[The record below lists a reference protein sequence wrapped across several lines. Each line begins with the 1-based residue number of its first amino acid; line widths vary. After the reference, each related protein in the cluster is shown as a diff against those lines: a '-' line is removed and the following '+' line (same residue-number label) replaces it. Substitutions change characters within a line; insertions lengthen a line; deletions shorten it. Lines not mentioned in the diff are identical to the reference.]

1 MIKHFEMYSKKKVTV
16 LVLFFALVF
25 TGCKKWDDHTS
36 VTEQNLTV
44 NLLEA
49 ISADPNLSKFREY
62 IGTAGLDSVLQATK
76 TFTVWAPTNTALQ
89 TIDPA
94 TVADPVKLRAFVL
107 NHISNQLYFTRDV
120 SVPAR
125 IQMLSG
131 KYNTFST
138 AKFEEADVETT
149 DKYVKNG
156 ALHTIKGMAPA
167 LQNIWDFINATS
179 SQYAQNAYIKSL
191 DYMAFDPSLAII
203 DSISVV
209 TGLPIYRPGTGLVQR
224 NYYNDRVYDLKREDR
239 QYTYFV
245 MQDANFVLEA
255 DSLKPYY
262 VSTSTTA
269 TDSLTRWNTVK
280 DLAYNVAYPTAATI
294 PQPLVSRSG
303 IAVPVNTA
311 FVVSVQKMSNG
322 YVYVMSKLDVPTKS
336 KFLQITL
343 QGENPSGF
351 LQNDKTAFI
360 HYRLRLNPVTSTNF
374 NDIYILGHG
383 VTTFYAFYR
392 TNETPS
398 IKYQVY
404 AKATN
409 DFQTGAFSQT
419 INAWN
424 NSLGALNGTLTHAVP
439 LFNVAG
445 AYDEKYLGDITITR
459 FGTVDWR
466 ATSVTTG
473 PILLDYLRLVPLP

>member
-1 MIKHFEMYSKKKVTV
+1 MYNKKSLTAV
-16 LVLFFALVF
+16 VLFFTLVIA
-25 TGCKKWDDHTS
+25 GCKKWDDHTA
-36 VTEQNLTV
+36 VTEQDLTV

-49 ISADPNLSKFREY
+49 ISSNPNLSKFREY

-94 TVADPVKLRAFVL
+94 TVTDPVKLRAFVL

-120 SVPAR
+120 AVPVR
-125 IQMLSG
+125 IAMLSG

-138 AKFEEADVETT
+138 TKFEDADVETT
-149 DKYVKNG
+149 DRYVKNG

-167 LQNIWDFINATS
+167 LQNIWDFINANTTL
-179 SQYAQNAYIKSL
+179 YAQNAYIKGL
-191 DYMAFDPSLAII
+191 NYMAFDPSLAII

-224 NYYNDRVYDLKREDR
+224 NYFNDRVYDLKREDR

-245 MQDANFVLEA
+245 LQDANFALEA
-255 DSLKPYY
+255 DSLKPYFAT
-262 VSTSTTA
+262 TSTTA

-294 PQPLVSRSG
+294 PQPLISRSG
-303 IAVPVNTA
+303 ITVPTNTA

-322 YVYVMSKLDVPTKS
+322 YVYVMSKVDVPTKS
-336 KFLQITL
+336 KFLPITL
-343 QGENPSGF
+343 EGENPSGF

-360 HYRLRLNPVTSTNF
+360 HYRIRSNPVTGLNF
-374 NDIYILGHG
+374 NDIYIVGHG
-383 VTTFYAFYR
+383 VTTFYSFYR
-392 TNETPS
+392 TNELPS

-409 DFQTGAFSQT
+409 DFQAGAFNQT

-424 NSLGALNGTLTHAVP
+424 TSLAALTGTLTHAVP
-439 LFNVAG
+439 LFTAAG
-445 AYDEKYLGDITITR
+445 AYDEKYLGDITNTR

-466 ATSVTTG
+466 TTSVTTG
-473 PILLDYLRLVPLP
+473 PILLDYIRLVPVP

>member
-1 MIKHFEMYSKKKVTV
+1 MYNTKSLTAV
-16 LVLFFALVF
+16 LLFFTLVI
-25 TGCKKWDDHTS
+25 TGCKKWDDHTA
-36 VTEQNLTV
+36 VTEPDLTV

-49 ISADPNLSKFREY
+49 VSSNPSLSKFREY

-94 TVADPVKLRAFVL
+94 TVSDPVKLRAFVL

-120 SVPAR
+120 AVPVR

-131 KYNTFST
+131 KYNTFSST
-138 AKFEEADVETT
+138 KFEDADIETS
-149 DKYVKNG
+149 DRYVKNG

-167 LQNIWDFINATS
+167 LQNIWDFINATTT
-179 SQYAQNAYIKSL
+179 QYAQNAYVKGL
-191 DYMAFDPSLAII
+191 NYLAFDPSLAII

-224 NYYNDRVYDLKREDR
+224 NYFNDRVYDLKREDR

-255 DSLKPYY
+255 DSLKPYFAT
-262 VSTSTTA
+262 TSATA

-294 PQPLVSRSG
+294 PQPLISRSG
-303 IAVPVNTA
+303 ITVPVNTA
-311 FVVSVQKMSNG
+311 FVVLAQKMSNG
-322 YVYVMSKLDVPTKS
+322 YVYVMSKLDVPTKN
-336 KFLQITL
+336 KFLPITL
-343 QGENPSGF
+343 EGENPSGF
-351 LQNDKTAFI
+351 LQNDKTSFI
-360 HYRLRLNPVTSTNF
+360 QYRLRLNPVTSTNF
-374 NDIYILGHG
+374 NDIYIVGHG
-383 VTTFYAFYR
+383 VTTFYSFYR
-392 TNETPS
+392 TNELPS

-409 DFQTGAFSQT
+409 DFQTAAFNQT

-424 NSLGALNGTLTHAVP
+424 TSLGALTGTLTHAVP

-445 AYDEKYLGDITITR
+445 GYDEKYLGDITNIR

-473 PILLDYLRLVPLP
+473 PILLDYIRLVPVP

>member
-1 MIKHFEMYSKKKVTV
+1 MYNKKSLAAVLLFFV
-16 LVLFFALVF
+16 LVI
-25 TGCKKWDDHTS
+25 TGCKKWDDHTE
-36 VTEQNLTV
+36 VKEQDLTV

-49 ISADPNLSKFREY
+49 ISSNPGLSKFREY
-62 IGTAGLDSVLQATK
+62 IGAAGLDSVLQSTK

-120 SVPAR
+120 AVPVR

-131 KYNTFST
+131 KYNTFSST
-138 AKFEEADVETT
+138 KFEDADIETT
-149 DKYVKNG
+149 DRYVKNG

-167 LQNIWDFINATS
+167 LQNIWDFINATTT
-179 SQYAQNAYIKSL
+179 QYAQNAYIKGL
-191 DYMAFDPSLAII
+191 NYLAFDPSLAII

-224 NYYNDRVYDLKREDR
+224 NYFNDRVYDLKREDR

-255 DSLKPYY
+255 DSLKSYFAT
-262 VSTSTTA
+262 TSTTA

-280 DLAYNVAYPTAATI
+280 DLAYNVAYPTTATI
-294 PQPLVSRSG
+294 PQPLISRSG
-303 IAVPVNTA
+303 ITVPVNTA

-322 YVYVMSKLDVPTKS
+322 YVYVMSKLDVATKN
-336 KFLQITL
+336 KFLPITL
-343 QGENPSGF
+343 EGENPSGF

-374 NDIYILGHG
+374 NDIYIVGHG
-383 VTTFYAFYR
+383 VTTFYSFYR
-392 TNETPS
+392 TNELPS

-409 DFQTGAFSQT
+409 DFQTAAFNQT

-424 NSLGALNGTLTHAVP
+424 TSLGALTGTLTHAVP
-439 LFNVAG
+439 LFSAVG
-445 AYDEKYLGDITITR
+445 GYDEKYLGDITNTR

-473 PILLDYLRLVPLP
+473 LILLDYIRLVPVP